1 MNMAK
6 PSFSLTYE
14 QLLFDLHI
22 AYFDARRHK
31 RKRIYQI
38 RFEADMERNLR
49 EFADELWHRTYK
61 ARPSTC
67 FIISD
72 PKKREVFAADF
83 RDRIVHHLYYNY
95 THRLFERTFIHDS
108 YSCIKGRGTHYG
120 IARLRSHIRKES
132 LNFTERCY
140 ILKMDISGYFMQIN
154 REKLLEISLRKLC
167 SMRFHHIN
175 NKSSETWNEV
185 LDFDFLTYLSKEI
198 ILLNPVENCRVRG
211 SKSDWDL
218 LPYNKSLFH
227 SPIGCGLPI
236 GNLTSQLFSNVYLG
250 ELDQFMKR
258 TLHCRRYGRYVDD
271 FYVVSSDKEW
281 LCSIIPHVRRY
292 LTEQL
297 YLTVNDGKTQINDSF
312 RGVEYLG
319 AYVKPHRTYISRT
332 SLNRIRRKLPKL
344 NAIRSPFRMQS
355 VVNSYLGIFSHYSAY
370 RLKRQLFAV
379 ERLNHYGYFETGMK
393 KYVPYSN
400 MVFR

>member
-49 EFADELWHRTYK
+49 ELANELWHRTYK

-154 REKLLEISLRKLC
+154 REKLLEISLRKLS
-167 SMRFHHIN
+167 SMRFHRIN

-271 FYVVSSDKEW
+271 FYVVSSNKEW
-281 LCSIIPHVRRY
+281 LRSIIPEVRRY
-292 LTEQL
+292 LLEELQL
-297 YLTVNDGKTQINDSF
+297 SVNEAKTQICDSF
-312 RGVEYLG
+312 YGVEFLG
-319 AYVKPHRTYISRT
+319 AYVKPHRTYISHT
-332 SLNRIRRKLPKL
+332 SLARIRRKLPKL
-344 NAIRSPFRMQS
+344 NTIRSPFRMQS

-370 RLKRQLFAV
+370 HLKRKLFAI

-393 KYVPYSN
+393 KYVPYTN
-400 MVFR
+400 